1 MIIFLLN
8 VYLVIL
14 FLLVRFRLVRFSL
27 FWKASPFLVLL
38 LLLVGLFV
46 PMGWGAPSGPALIGR
61 MSVAI
66 VPDVAGEVVDVP
78 VEPNTPLKAGDIL
91 FQIDSRPFEAQVRA
105 LVAQLSFAQLRL
117 QQMEQL
123 QRSQAGRSFD
133 VEQRQSEVQQ
143 LQAQLEGARWNLEK
157 TTVRAPAD
165 GYVTNLALRRGAR
178 VASLPLTPVMAF
190 IDTSS
195 TIAVLEVQQI
205 DARYIK
211 PGQQVELAMKFLPG
225 RIVTGR
231 VEAVLQA
238 IASGQAQVSGQAAMP
253 RPVQAAPFLVRIALD
268 DAALAASLP
277 AGSTGSA
284 AVFTERVA
292 ASHVIRRVLLRQQAI
307 LNYLV
312 PF

>member
-14 FLLVRFRLVRFSL
+14 FLLVRLRIVKFGL
-27 FWKASPFLVLL
+27 FWKASPFVVLL
-38 LLLVGLFV
+38 LLLVGLFI
-46 PMGWGAPSGPALIGR
+46 PMGWGAPSGPAVIGR

-66 VPDVAGEVVDVP
+66 VPDVAGEVVEVP
-78 VEPNTPLKAGDIL
+78 VEPNRPLRAGDVL
-91 FQIDSRPFEAQVRA
+91 FQIDQQPFAAQVRA
-105 LVAQLSFAQLRL
+105 LEAQLSFAQLRL

-123 QRSQAGRSFD
+123 QRSQVGRAFD

-143 LQAQLEGARWNLEK
+143 LQAQLDGARWNLEK

-178 VASLPLTPVMAF
+178 VANLPLSPVMAF

-195 TIAVLEVQQI
+195 TIAVVEVQQI
-205 DARYIK
+205 DARYIE
-211 PGQQVELAMKFLPG
+211 PGQPVEFALKFLPG
-225 RIVTGR
+225 RIITGR

-238 IASGQAQVSGQAAMP
+238 IASGQAQVSGQAATP
-253 RPVQAAPFLVRIALD
+253 RPVQAAPFLVRVALD
-268 DAALAASLP
+268 DAALATSLP
-277 AGSTGSA
+277 AGSTGTA
-284 AVFTERVA
+284 AIFTERVTT
-292 ASHVIRRVLLRQQAI
+292 SHVIRRVLLRQQAI
-307 LNYLV
+307 LDYLL